1 MCSSRFKTHRSLAG
15 PDTSNIIRIKTNF
28 FLSNVIVVPKKDLH
42 TQNLHKHVRGIQKL
56 TRFSI

>member
-1 MCSSRFKTHRSLAG
+1 MCSSRFKIHRSLAG
-15 PDTSNIIRIKTNF
+15 PDTSNIRIKTNF